1 MSLYTDTQPVS
12 VRLKII
18 DIGMKH
24 SPRIKIYIDKI
35 KLDIQGT
42 GYRYD
47 CLPIQGSGYGYR
59 YQYGAVSKNR

>member
-1 MSLYTDTQPVS
+1 
-12 VRLKII
+12 
-18 DIGMKH
+18 MKH